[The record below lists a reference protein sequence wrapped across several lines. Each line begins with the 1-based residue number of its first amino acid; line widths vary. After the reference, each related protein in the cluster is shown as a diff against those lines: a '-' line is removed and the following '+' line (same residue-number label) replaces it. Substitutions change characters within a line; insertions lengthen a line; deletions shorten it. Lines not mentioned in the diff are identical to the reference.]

1 MQIAIDTHNQD
12 DLTHNRYRL
21 TAAIE
26 IFLDPLIAVSSL
38 IVNAIVFDQALNA
51 PHIILALITLSMT
64 FPGSLRLIDSPGRM
78 VSKTTLEWMVVILML
93 LLLGH
98 FTGYLSNFSSAFI
111 AGWALTTPVC
121 LLASHELV
129 RRALPKLITRAYQR
143 TAVIVGKNEI
153 GTALA
158 QKFTDDR
165 YAGIRFH
172 GFFDQHDSQPASQ
185 AAHQRLLGPLDGLAD
200 YVRRQRIDHIYI
212 ALPMSA
218 EPHIRSLLDQIKDT
232 TASIYFVPDIFL
244 IDLIQ
249 GHIDSIGGIPVI
261 AVCETPF
268 AGLQG
273 VVKRTADVILA
284 SVILLLVSPLMVAV
298 ALGIRLTSPGP
309 IIFAQRRYG
318 LDGREIFVYKFR
330 SMRVTEDGDH
340 CYLQVVPGDSR
351 VTRFG
356 AFIRK
361 TSLDE
366 LPQFINV
373 LQGRMSVVGPRP
385 HAIAV
390 NEQYRKLIPGYM
402 VRHKVKPGITGWAQV
417 NGFRGGDDLDHMKSR
432 IKFDLDYLRNWS
444 LRLDLLII
452 LKTITLVIKDS
463 RAY

>member
-12 DLTHNRYRL
+12 DLAHNRYGL

-38 IVNAIVFDQALNA
+38 IMNAMVFDQALNA

-64 FPGSLRLIDSPGRM
+64 FPGSLRLNDSAGRM
-78 VSKTTLEWMVVILML
+78 ARKTTLEWIVVILML

-98 FTGYLSNFSSAFI
+98 FTGYLSNFSPAFI
-111 AGWALTTPVC
+111 TGWALTTAVC
-121 LLASHELV
+121 LLSSHELV

-143 TAVIVGKNEI
+143 SAVIVGKNET
-153 GTALA
+153 GAALA

-165 YAGIRFH
+165 YAGIRLH

-185 AAHQRLLGPLDGLAD
+185 VANQRLLGPLNGLAD
-200 YVRRQRIDHIYI
+200 YVRRQRIDQIYI

-218 EPHIRSLLDQIKDT
+218 EPHILSLLDEIKDT
-232 TASIYFVPDIFL
+232 TASIYFVPDIFV

-268 AGLQG
+268 AGLRG
-273 VVKRTADVILA
+273 VVKRAADVVLA

-309 IIFAQRRYG
+309 VIFAQRRYG

-330 SMRVTEDGDH
+330 SMHVTEDGDH
-340 CYLQVVPGDSR
+340 CYAQVVPGDSR

-402 VRHKVKPGITGWAQV
+402 VRHKVKPGITGLAQI

-452 LKTITLVIKDS
+452 FKTIALVIKDS